1 MACEV
6 CLVSAR
12 LGLVIL
18 DGFGKAVD
26 CLPFVFVTFS
36 PETVINAFW
45 SSLSV
50 ARKKR
55 SKPKFCA
62 KTFGEGNATV
72 CM

>member
-1 MACEV
+1 MASEV
-6 CLVSAR
+6 CLVSAW

-18 DGFGKAVD
+18 DGFKKAVD
-26 CLPFVFVTFS
+26 CLTCVFVTFS
-36 PETVINAFW
+36 PETVINTFW
-45 SSLSV
+45 SGSSV

-62 KTFGEGNATV
+62 KTFGEGNTTV